1 MPIPVEVFNIPQ
13 NVASAELTNRR
24 GSTDFQNFTYDLT
37 MPFPFLLL
45 LCGFG
50 YLIVI
55 GIIYAI
61 VKSVLANR
69 LPKAKQSTTK
79 FQPFTCCPC
88 CLSIADLC
96 NCCRLT
102 SIDACLNGIC
112 PQRRT
117 HDCADLLL
125 CQICL
130 GRPGRLKSSVPLV
143 KCPVCCRSTYCEDT
157 IICCF
162 FVIFELSLYFK
173 IMNPIHGSFVV
184 SNTES

>member
-1 MPIPVEVFNIPQ
+1 MYLQVEVFNVPANIA
-13 NVASAELTNRR
+13 ASELANKR
-24 GSTDFQNFTYDLT
+24 GTTAFQNFIYDLSI
-37 MPFPFLLL
+37 PFPFLLL

-61 VKSVLANR
+61 VKSILANR
-69 LPKAKQSTTK
+69 KPSVKQPTK
-79 FQPFTCCPC
+79 TFQPFSCCPC

-96 NCCRLT
+96 NCCRVT

-117 HDCADLLL
+117 HDCTDLLL

-130 GRPGRLKSSVPLV
+130 GRPGRMKSSVPLF
-143 KCPVCCRSTYCEDT
+143 KCPVCCRSAYCEDT
-157 IICCF
+157 VICCF
-162 FVIFELSLYFK
+162 FCDFRAKPLLQED
-173 IMNPIHGSFVV
+173 
-184 SNTES
+184 